1 MRWSPLHEVRFSN
14 SIRLL
19 GGKGDDVAQPDKAR
33 QAHHRE
39 FLRKLNAFR
48 HIGQHSA
55 EQRLNTRGQT
65 TLSKTQ
71 KQNCF
76 NRKLPETMNQ
86 NSAPPCG

>member
-1 MRWSPLHEVRFSN
+1 
-14 SIRLL
+14 LL

-55 EQRLNTRGQT
+55 EQRLNTRARP
-65 TLSKTQ
+65 LSAKLRNKIALIENCR
-71 KQNCF
+71 KQ
-76 NRKLPETMNQ
+76 
-86 NSAPPCG
+86 